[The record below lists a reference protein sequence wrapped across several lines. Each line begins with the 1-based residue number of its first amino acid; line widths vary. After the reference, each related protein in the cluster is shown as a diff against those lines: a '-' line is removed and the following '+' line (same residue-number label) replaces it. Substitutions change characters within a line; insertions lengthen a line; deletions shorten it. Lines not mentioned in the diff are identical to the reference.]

1 MKRVFIFLFLA
12 ISLLQANF
20 TRDETSEVVTDL
32 TTGLI
37 WQDNGGVADS
47 KYSFDNADKYCSD
60 LELAG
65 FDDWRVPSVSELLT
79 IADMSKYKAAIDN
92 TFNNIGEW
100 GYWSSTLDVASGSK
114 AWQVFFSFG
123 KGYLNSKSTGNYVR
137 CVKGDNLDDKKSFSR
152 DDTLEVV
159 GDSFNALM
167 WQDTQ
172 FNGETKQD
180 WQSAVDYCDDL
191 EFAGYTDWELPT
203 IEQLRT
209 IVDYSR
215 FGSAIS
221 SKFDNVG
228 DGDIEYY
235 SSTTYVPNGSN
246 VWAMFFNE
254 GIDSGYA
261 RTNSYYTRCVRKHGD
276 IVTPTITPT
285 PTPSDDPTVSPT
297 PEPTTPS
304 TTDCEINKNS
314 LKIVDNQKCE
324 LQESWEVGDS
334 VKFQFFYKNNLG
346 KEFEGD
352 TFEKCAVKNSEVALF
367 NNVTSEVTFRA
378 DGVASLTCVY
388 YDMVV
393 THQFF
398 VGDYEKSINSA
409 VIVVGKGSES
419 DKLKDAFVYLG
430 NEVYRFLSSQGYSL
444 EEISY
449 FNSFGEQKLVD
460 TDLDGNKDN
469 VVDNVNYSFEDVK
482 DAILAMPVSD
492 NPLLVYLIDHGLKG
506 GSFLID
512 SEQKIE
518 AKALNDVLDEFQ
530 EATKRKV
537 VLVVDTCYSGAFVEA
552 IKGENRVVMSSGTA
566 DQTIPMSTSGISFTN
581 YFIKNLQDKK
591 SIKDSFEGAYNSYRK
606 IAKNTYP
613 QADFTDEETANK
625 PFGYLFNASADVIKS
640 FTGKSALKLPQSTR
654 QTFSLKVD
662 NVIGVEQ
669 SQAFVTLT
677 PPQTVVVSPTS
688 QDVIEIQSTKVPLT
702 YNSSTGEFTAEYD
715 LNTVGYYETVYEII
729 DEAKEKVIS
738 DSVTIQVGDSTNGV
752 EIVESSDV
760 PVASEGISLDLISGW
775 NLISLPTNQN
785 LDNPLDFFSAKI
797 VWTFE
802 DNTWSKN
809 PSTINYSQ
817 GFWVSLNEDKSYS
830 FSGSEYS
837 PNLSVGDGWNLLG
850 TGKDLTIS
858 ELSSFSNIWA
868 FRGTT
873 WLNKDALSTINRG
886 EGFWVKK

>member
-12 ISLLQANF
+12 ISLLQADF
-20 TRDETSEVVTDL
+20 SRDGTNEVVTDSA
-32 TTGLI
+32 TGLI
-37 WQDNGGVADS
+37 WQDDAGVADS
-47 KYSFDNADKYCSD
+47 KYSFDNSNEYCSN

-79 IADMSKYKAAIDN
+79 IADMSKYKPAIDS
-92 TFNNIGEW
+92 TFENVGEW
-100 GYWSSTLDVASGSK
+100 GYWSSTLDISSGSK
-114 AWQVFFSFG
+114 AWQIFFSFG

-172 FNGETKQD
+172 FNAETKQD

-191 EFAGYTDWELPT
+191 EFAGYSDWKLPT

-221 SKFDNVG
+221 SKFENVG

-235 SSTTYVPNGSN
+235 SSTTYIPNGSN

-254 GIDSGYA
+254 GVDSGYA
-261 RTNSYYTRCVRKHGD
+261 RTSSYYTRCVRKHGD
-276 IVTPTITPT
+276 VATPT
-285 PTPSDDPTVSPT
+285 SEPTVTAT
-297 PEPTTPS
+297 PEPTS
-304 TTDCEINKNS
+304 DATTDCEISKNS
-314 LKIVDNQKCE
+314 LKIVNSEKCE
-324 LQESWEVGDS
+324 LKDNWEIGES

-352 TFEKCAVKNSEVALF
+352 TFEKCAIKNSEVALF
-367 NNVTSEVTFRA
+367 NNVTSEVTFRD

-419 DKLKDAFVYLG
+419 DNLKDAFVYLG

-444 EEISY
+444 EEIAY
-449 FNSFGEQKLVD
+449 FNSFGEQNLID
-460 TDLDGNKDN
+460 SDLDGNKDN
-469 VVDNVNYSFEDVK
+469 VVDSVNYSFEDVK
-482 DAILAMPVSD
+482 KAILAMPVSD
-492 NPLLVYLIDHGLKG
+492 NPLLIYLIDHGLKEG
-506 GSFLID
+506 AFLID
-512 SEQKIE
+512 SEEKITTNE
-518 AKALNDVLDEFQ
+518 LNNVIDEFQ

-537 VLVVDTCYSGAFVEA
+537 IVVIDTCYSGAFVDA
-552 IKGENRVVMSSGTA
+552 LKGENRVVMSSGTA

-591 SIKDSFEGAYNSYRK
+591 SIKDSFDGAYNSYRK

-654 QTFSLKVD
+654 QTFSLKAD
-662 NVIGVEQ
+662 NLIGIEK
-669 SQAFVTLT
+669 SQAYVTLT
-677 PPQTVVVSPTS
+677 PPQTVVISPTS
-688 QDVIEIQSTKVPLT
+688 QDVIEIQSEKIPLT
-702 YNSSTGEFTAEYD
+702 YNSSTGEFTGEYE
-715 LNTVGYYETVYEII
+715 LKTEGYYETVYEVI

-752 EIVESSDV
+752 EIVESSDI
-760 PVASEGISLDLISGW
+760 PVASEGVSLDLISGW
-775 NLISLPTNQN
+775 NLVSLPTNEN
-785 LDNPLDFFSAKI
+785 LDNPIDFFSAKI

-809 PSTINYSQ
+809 SSTIKNSQ
-817 GFWVSLNEDKSYS
+817 GFWINLNEDMSYN
-830 FSGSEYS
+830 FSGAEYS
-837 PNLSVGDGWNLLG
+837 PNLSVSDSWNLIG
-850 TGKDLTIS
+850 TGKDLSIS
-858 ELSSFSNIWA
+858 ELSNFTYVWI
-868 FRGTT
+868 FRNNS
-873 WLNKDALSTINRG
+873 WLNKNNLTTINKG